1 MVFLTIASVA
11 MTALLSVSDWVISAD
26 NLTHLRSLDLPFV
39 RAVVG
44 PTVAATW
51 WRVGS

>member
-1 MVFLTIASVA
+1 MVFLTLASVA
-11 MTALLSVSDWVISAD
+11 MTALLSVSVLVISAD
-26 NLTHLRSLDLPFV
+26 NLTHLRALDLPFV

-51 WRVGS
+51 WRV